1 MVTID
6 REMTDDEAGR
16 LRGFYMKLPI
26 DLLKVR
32 LAQLTREKEHHEFQ
46 FSIATEVLAEREPK
60 G

>member
-1 MVTID
+1 MVTKD
-6 REMTDDEAGR
+6 APMSDDEAGR
-16 LRGFYMKLPI
+16 LRLFYTKLPL

-32 LAQLTREKEHHEFQ
+32 LAQLRRDKEHHEYQ